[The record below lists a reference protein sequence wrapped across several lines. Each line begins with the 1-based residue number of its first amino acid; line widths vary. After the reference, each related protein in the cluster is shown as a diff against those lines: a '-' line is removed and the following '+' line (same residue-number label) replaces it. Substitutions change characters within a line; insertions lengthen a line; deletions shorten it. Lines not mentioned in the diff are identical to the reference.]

1 MVVVRTTKMFTIMAE
16 REDTTTGMHHMHR
29 TTIED
34 PDLDV
39 IGVGVVGRITMR
51 MVGVRECIGTR
62 RIRHR
67 DL

>member
-51 MVGVRECIGTR
+51 MWA
-62 RIRHR
+62 
-67 DL
+67 